1 MGCESTIGNTNIANK
16 QFKFISAFKDVS
28 SMQTKLNDNS
38 NFPINCFLISAQSIP
53 NFLNIILNSKE
64 ESDRLENLIKY
75 QLETNIKV
83 YDDINTCLEIYYKND
98 ESNKF
103 VIVGEDFIKN
113 MEIKEGNQVKLEKNN
128 DKIKVVFKDKNG
140 KIIIIKDSDYIYKFS
155 EYESTTSIQADN
167 FYSVEYNDNNLKN
180 SFLVRC
186 LINGLFN
193 IDLFKKIFLENEKTI
208 IENKDKYKIS
218 NIIIDIIKKNEEN
231 KELLNKER
239 KAFIDLNEII
249 DSKKMLSESKYL
261 IGPFIK
267 NLSDEFNNPNIIN
280 NLFANKDQTYSI
292 CQNCNNKNEISINF
306 FYSYEFNLENVR
318 TFKFGNKQCLSTS
331 INIKDCFDYQ
341 IYSKINANY
350 TCNICSNKIIKTN
363 LFYKIEMLPEIL
375 IIILNRENFI
385 ETNNRIEFDIEFKK
399 GESHFDLPNLSINNN
414 KIIYD
419 LIRIFSYKKDSEYK
433 NKFYHTVFCKSLNEN
448 KWIFYDKYDKKE
460 IQDICNEM
468 LHTPYMLIYIKK

>member
-1 MGCESTIGNTNIANK
+1 MGCSAHTK

-28 SMQTKLNDNS
+28 SMQTKLNNNS

-64 ESDRLENLIKY
+64 ETDRLENLIKY

-83 YDDINTCLEIYYKND
+83 YDDIDTCLDIYYKND
-98 ESNKF
+98 ERNKF
-103 VIVGEDFIKN
+103 VIVGKDFIKN

-128 DKIKVVFKDKNG
+128 NKIKVVFKDKNG
-140 KIIIIKDSDYIYKFS
+140 KIIIIKDSNYIYKFF
-155 EYESTTSIQADN
+155 EYESTTSIKADN

-218 NIIIDIIKKNEEN
+218 NYIIDIIKKNEEN
-231 KELLNKER
+231 EESLNKER
-239 KAFIDLNEII
+239 KAFIALNEII
-249 DSKKMLSESKYL
+249 DSKNMLSKSKYL
-261 IGPFIK
+261 IDPFLT
-267 NLSDEFNNPNIIN
+267 NLSDEFNSTNIIN
-280 NLFANKDQTYSI
+280 NLFANKDQIYSI

-318 TFKFGNKQCLSTS
+318 KFKFSNKKCLSTS

-350 TCNICSNKIIKTN
+350 TCNKCCNKIIKTN

-385 ETNNRIEFDIEFKK
+385 ETNNRIEFDIEFKN
-399 GESHFDLPNLSINNN
+399 GESYIDLSSLSFNNK
-414 KIIYD
+414 KIIYN
-419 LIRIFSYKKDSEYK
+419 LIRIFSYKKDIEYK
-433 NKFYHTVFCKSLNEN
+433 NKFYHTVFCKSLSEN